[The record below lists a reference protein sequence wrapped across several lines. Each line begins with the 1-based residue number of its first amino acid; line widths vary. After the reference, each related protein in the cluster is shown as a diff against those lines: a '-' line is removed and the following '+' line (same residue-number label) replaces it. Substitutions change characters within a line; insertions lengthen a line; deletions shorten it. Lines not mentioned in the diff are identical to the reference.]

1 MYVFVWSFALS
12 KNMWTSNI
20 HSSECCSIFLLY
32 TICFKQLR
40 LLRLLD
46 KQKRMCSSVPR
57 ASSCDHCRQLFSLG
71 ICSRDA
77 AKLRGLVWLQKKSTQ
92 PAPGN
97 TCQDKWTNRRLDW
110 VTCFFQQKSIRQ
122 TFHQF
127 LNYVLFWHFFTFA
140 YLCCLLVPPVTWANK
155 SWRKMASECLIEGT
169 SCKNPPSPKSKW
181 WTLPHTPKKI

>member
-1 MYVFVWSFALS
+1 MFLCGALLSAKICEQVIFILRSVAPSFCYILFVLNSYVCLGFLTNKKECVPVFHVQVPPTIAVNSSPWVFLAGMLQSCVVWFGC
-12 KNMWTSNI
+12 K
-20 HSSECCSIFLLY
+20 
-32 TICFKQLR
+32 
-40 LLRLLD
+40 
-46 KQKRMCSSVPR
+46 
-57 ASSCDHCRQLFSLG
+57 
-71 ICSRDA
+71 
-77 AKLRGLVWLQKKSTQ
+77 KKSTQ
-92 PAPGN
+92 RAPGN

-181 WTLPHTPKKI
+181 LTHPHTLKKI